1 MAAQIKEW
9 ERERSE
15 EHAGPSWTIGDGG
28 KVAASEE
35 GNGAAELWEM
45 GQAPPQT
52 QQLMGMEQEA
62 MARAAAAAGRDG
74 SGCRQPAASSPV
86 GAGSVASSGE
96 DAEAE
101 KFVFGSGHGGESL
114 CAQRQRRS

>member
-35 GNGAAELWEM
+35 GIGAAELWEM

-52 QQLMGMEQEA
+52 QQLMGLEA
-62 MARAAAAAGRDG
+62 MARAAAAAGRVA
-74 SGCRQPAASSPV
+74 SGVVSRRRPPV
-86 GAGSVASSGE
+86 GAAV
-96 DAEAE
+96 
-101 KFVFGSGHGGESL
+101 
-114 CAQRQRRS
+114 